1 MMMTDDI
8 RKAFP
13 MASFA
18 SLPAATQAAIRDK
31 QRQRKL
37 AKRQEKARRRAQSL
51 TAAATVA
58 TAAAAAGG
66 FPTTIT
72 QDAYFG
78 AAPGGLFRHPNVRAN
93 LRGIDTLLRALAQE
107 APGQGLASC
116 NYFMFTGS
124 EDDQW
129 DPVLNA
135 RLAWEGFFTI
145 THGARTGRAVPLP
158 ELQPFYSVLLW
169 ANFERSKYVRS
180 ELSRLRRRH
189 MSEGSGGAATAAAAT
204 TAGGSNEPNQSR
216 YRLVDRINPE
226 RTWRMLNR
234 YHTAKHGSNWLTKSY
249 FEMMVLMDSH
259 PGVNFTMHCIELYDD
274 GTSVEGRENSSGGEG
289 EGEGEGE
296 GDLPLSGEIGFT
308 IGRVYTS
315 LSGWT
320 EERSAEGT
328 GTAQLV
334 LLGRW
339 LQAHGYSFWSLGHCY
354 SPEMDYK
361 RQLGHRIFP
370 RSDFR
375 NLLAQHRGPFRP
387 EEDAAGTA
395 GGSGGGDT
403 FAAISSGETV
413 SAGALIVAAWDVPT
427 SVPAAP
433 QMPKAEASNGSGDS
447 GAGRKDT
454 GMSGAAR
461 RKSGLKKKAKPNE
474 PCPCGSGKKF
484 KKCCR

>member
-1 MMMTDDI
+1 MS
-8 RKAFP
+8 
-13 MASFA
+13 SFA
-18 SLPAATQAAIRDK
+18 SLPLATQAAIREK
-31 QRQRKL
+31 QRQRKH
-37 AKRQEKARRRAQSL
+37 AKQQEKARRRAQSS
-51 TAAATVA
+51 
-58 TAAAAAGG
+58 TAAAAAVAATTAPLAAAAAG
-66 FPTTIT
+66 FPTSIT

-78 AAPGGLFRHPNVRAN
+78 ASPGGLFRHPSIRAN
-93 LRGIDTLLRALAQE
+93 LRGVDALLRALGQE
-107 APGQGLASC
+107 PPGQGLASC

-145 THGARTGRAVPLP
+145 THGARKGRAVPLP

-169 ANFERSKYVRS
+169 PNFERSKYVRS
-180 ELSRLRRRH
+180 ELSRLRQRH
-189 MSEGSGGAATAAAAT
+189 VSEDSGDR
-204 TAGGSNEPNQSR
+204 GGGGTPKYLR
-216 YRLVDRINPE
+216 YRLVDRADPE
-226 RTWRMLNR
+226 RTWQMLNR
-234 YHTAKHGSNWLTKSY
+234 YHTAKHGCNWLTESY
-249 FEMMVLMDSH
+249 FQMMVLMDSH
-259 PGVNFTMHCIELYDD
+259 PDVNFTMHCIELYND
-274 GTSVEGRENSSGGEG
+274 GENDEGSKHGGSGGSG
-289 EGEGEGE
+289 GSSCSGGS
-296 GDLPLSGEIGFT
+296 GSGLPLSGEIGFS

-370 RSDFR
+370 RPDFR

-387 EEDAAGTA
+387 EKGGAGNA
-395 GGSGGGDT
+395 DGHYVGST
-403 FAAISSGETV
+403 FAAITCGESV
-413 SAGALIVAAWDVPT
+413 SAGALITAAWKVPNL
-427 SVPAAP
+427 VPSAP
-433 QMPKAEASNGSGDS
+433 QMPSATASNASGGIERAS
-447 GAGRKDT
+447 SAT
-454 GMSGAAR
+454 R
-461 RKSGLKKKAKPNE
+461 RKSGMQTKVRPNE